1 MAQANIQDV
10 LRALL
15 KKGADGDFSPEL
27 LNQLGVAADGA
38 ENAVAEAVVY
48 SAFPIDDAQL
58 QGLKDKLEARFKRTL
73 TLRAEVDE
81 SLIGGIR
88 VAVGDD
94 VLDASVKSKI
104 DHLKQ
109 ALTA

>member
-1 MAQANIQDV
+1 MAEANIQDV

-15 KKGADGDFSPEL
+15 QKGGKADFSPEL
-27 LNQLGVAADGA
+27 LNQLGVAADSSDQ
-38 ENAVAEAVVY
+38 EVVEAVVY
-48 SAFPIDDAQL
+48 TAYPIDDAQL
-58 QGLKDKLEARFKRTL
+58 QGFKDKLEERFKRKL
-73 TLRAEVDE
+73 KLRSVVDE
-81 SLIGGIR
+81 TLIGGIR

-104 DHLKQ
+104 EHLQQ